1 MKSFCG
7 CLICIA
13 LALTLFAAP
22 ATAGQ
27 LRIEGSAMKIFDSK
41 SRKLGED
48 YYGVIAEYEIPMSQR
63 LALGLRFEPL
73 FVYPTDGHSLHN
85 DSGSDLMYGTA
96 LGVAA
101 RLYQHDQKGLFIE
114 GSLSALW
121 HTNEFLGDTS
131 KLDFMTE
138 GGIGYQ
144 FLNFFLTLKVEH
156 ISNAG
161 LHSEN
166 SGVNALG
173 LGAGF
178 RF

>member
-1 MKSFCG
+1 MKAFCAYI
-7 CLICIA
+7 ICA
-13 LALTLFAAP
+13 TLALTLFALP
-22 ATAGQ
+22 ANAGK
-27 LRIEGSAMKIFDSK
+27 LRVEGAAMKIFDSK

-48 YYGVIAEYEIPMSQR
+48 YYGIIAEYEMPLTQR

-96 LGVAA
+96 LGAAA
-101 RLYQHDQKGLFIE
+101 RFYQHEQKGLFVE
-114 GSLSALW
+114 GTLSALW
-121 HTNEFLGDTS
+121 HTNEFLGDAS
-131 KLDFMTE
+131 QLDFVT
-138 GGIGYQ
+138 GGGLGYQ

-156 ISNAG
+156 TSNGG
-161 LHSEN
+161 LYSEN
-166 SGVNALG
+166 SGINAFG